1 MQPVFSMVAGMILL
15 GSIVFRIANFRLN
28 TIVLGISLFVYI
40 AIALG
45 LLISNNQ
52 DVQEFVANVINN
64 FTYDLTYEDNI
75 VILKILELL
84 WPSLLL

>member
-1 MQPVFSMVAGMILL
+1 VQPVFSMVAGMILL

>member
-1 MQPVFSMVAGMILL
+1 MVAGMILL